1 MKYTTLII
9 FCLLLASCKHNNTN
23 YDAQQLILKVDLKPS
38 TISIH
43 EIFDSIQ
50 VIPLETTDSCL
61 LRGPVKVITGN
72 NRNYILDWKNFQVFV
87 FDDKG
92 HYLHT
97 IGKRGQGPG
106 EYREVYDMIVDES
119 KNQVRLL
126 SPFGSLYTYDLEG
139 NFIKQNQLPEKS
151 NYQAMEQI
159 GDNIMTWAIPV
170 SSDEPCITIVNADNG
185 KEVSSLWKGPRI
197 LNSLSGGS
205 FYTYDGK
212 TYFAP
217 AFHNNEILEVTEDS
231 LKLAYKWDFGKDNI
245 DISKYNF
252 TLTDDNQAEEGRL
265 MTNYLEN
272 GTIPYLLGSQYQNS
286 KYFYVCF
293 SYGWFPNQTIK
304 HLFYRKSDGK
314 SFFFK
319 DTQENIS
326 IRPQAFEEECIVQF
340 ASYDDLEAYKSIL
353 SPAEYQKIISRNEE
367 DNPCLIKLYF
377 K

>member
-139 NFIKQNQLPEKS
+139 NFIKQNQLPEKV
-151 NYQAMEQI
+151 I
-159 GDNIMTWAIPV
+159 
-170 SSDEPCITIVNADNG
+170 
-185 KEVSSLWKGPRI
+185 
-197 LNSLSGGS
+197 
-205 FYTYDGK
+205 
-212 TYFAP
+212 
-217 AFHNNEILEVTEDS
+217 
-231 LKLAYKWDFGKDNI
+231 
-245 DISKYNF
+245 
-252 TLTDDNQAEEGRL
+252 
-265 MTNYLEN
+265 
-272 GTIPYLLGSQYQNS
+272 
-286 KYFYVCF
+286 
-293 SYGWFPNQTIK
+293 
-304 HLFYRKSDGK
+304 
-314 SFFFK
+314 
-319 DTQENIS
+319 
-326 IRPQAFEEECIVQF
+326 IRQW
-340 ASYDDLEAYKSIL
+340 
-353 SPAEYQKIISRNEE
+353 SR
-367 DNPCLIKLYF
+367 
-377 K
+377 

>member
-1 MKYTTLII
+1 
-9 FCLLLASCKHNNTN
+9 
-23 YDAQQLILKVDLKPS
+23 
-38 TISIH
+38 
-43 EIFDSIQ
+43 
-50 VIPLETTDSCL
+50 
-61 LRGPVKVITGN
+61 
-72 NRNYILDWKNFQVFV
+72 
-87 FDDKG
+87 
-92 HYLHT
+92 
-97 IGKRGQGPG
+97 
-106 EYREVYDMIVDES
+106 MIVDES

-159 GDNIMTWAIPV
+159 GDNIMTWTIPV

-217 AFHNNEILEVTEDS
+217 A
-231 LKLAYKWDFGKDNI
+231 
-245 DISKYNF
+245 
-252 TLTDDNQAEEGRL
+252 
-265 MTNYLEN
+265 
-272 GTIPYLLGSQYQNS
+272 
-286 KYFYVCF
+286 
-293 SYGWFPNQTIK
+293 QTIK

-326 IRPQAFEEECIVQF
+326 IRPQAYEEECIVQF

>member
-159 GDNIMTWAIPV
+159 GDNIMTWTIPV

-286 KYFYVCF
+286 KYFYVYF

>member
-1 MKYTTLII
+1 MKNILLT
-9 FCLLLASCKHNNTN
+9 LLLFILFSCKSTGDKTDCEVLH
-23 YDAQQLILKVDLKPS
+23 VDLVERPVPMEELFSK
-38 TISIH
+38 IS
-43 EIFDSIQ
+43 
-50 VIPLETTDSCL
+50 VIPLETNDSSFL
-61 LRGPVKVITGN
+61 VRPVKVIIKD
-72 NRNYILDWKNFQVFV
+72 NRYYIVDEGVPAVFS
-87 FDDKG
+87 FDEEG
-92 HYLHT
+92 HLLHK
-97 IGKRGQGPG
+97 IGKKGQGPG

-159 GDNIMTWAIPV
+159 GDNIMTWTIPV